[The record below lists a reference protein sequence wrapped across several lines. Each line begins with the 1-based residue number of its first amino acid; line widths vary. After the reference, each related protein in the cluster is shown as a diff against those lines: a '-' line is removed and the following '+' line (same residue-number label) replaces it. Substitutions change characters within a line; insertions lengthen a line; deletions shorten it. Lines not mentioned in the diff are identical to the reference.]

1 MSIMNSHAR
10 GEEKCSF
17 YAHFAYMG
25 RELFCHICTYASVM
39 FKRETVIEKYMDV
52 LTRIVRK

>member
-1 MSIMNSHAR
+1 MNLHAR

-25 RELFCHICTYASVM
+25 GRELFCHICTFASVM